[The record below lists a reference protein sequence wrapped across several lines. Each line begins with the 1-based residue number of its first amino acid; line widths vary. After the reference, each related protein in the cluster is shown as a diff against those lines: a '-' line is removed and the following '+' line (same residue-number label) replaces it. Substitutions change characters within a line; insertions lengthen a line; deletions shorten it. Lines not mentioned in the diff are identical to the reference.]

1 MLFMGD
7 AEAQSEERLLG
18 KDFEL
23 KANVIKIAHHGS
35 KYATSENFLKRVQPE
50 AAIIS
55 TGAWNRYGHP
65 SQAVLDRLKTKKVF
79 RTDLQG
85 EITIST
91 KGRGDSGKLYEIK
104 PAKEANEDVWVGRE
118 GQKDDSSRSGF
129 IAYGD
134 FGPPPKPKK
143 K

>member
-1 MLFMGD
+1 MKTGGNDGNANSIVLRLDYGDFAMLFMGD

-35 KYATSENFLKRVQPE
+35 KYASSENFLKRVQPE

-65 SQAVLDRLKTKKVF
+65 SQGVLDRLKTKK
-79 RTDLQG
+79 
-85 EITIST
+85 
-91 KGRGDSGKLYEIK
+91 
-104 PAKEANEDVWVGRE
+104 
-118 GQKDDSSRSGF
+118 
-129 IAYGD
+129 
-134 FGPPPKPKK
+134 
-143 K
+143 